1 MPLALH
7 PPVALDDAQREVIV
21 AAVLSSEQ
29 AAASSDLA
37 FLRYVHQRVRE
48 RVLGHERPAPPGQ
61 GRAEDRRW
69 QRAADRLAAVAE
81 DRLDRGLAIPILEPA
96 DAQQLDR
103 VRAWI
108 EGGRPIEQAGPE
120 LSLALMRVALHGQAG
135 ELGLVGPTEREED
148 AAPEA
153 ALDFEA
159 AFVDLALP
167 WQLAAVKTA
176 RAQASTARAWA
187 TAALLHYY
195 LAESLGERAFPDAA
209 EHVMRAVTGPLKR
222 LLLQEP
228 PDTAFLTELYRV
240 RRFHGRCQLLL
251 GRGPAALDDLRATLR
266 SFADY
271 SADLEGG
278 IDFYEAI
285 RLYHTVLNA
294 EIVAALAGADPGE
307 GRDAFDE
314 VESRI
319 THQPDE
325 SLDDAVA
332 RSLRRAREDLDAL
345 WARRS
350 TVDRSAIAARLATR
364 LSGPE
369 IESKVGSYLVVE
381 RWANPR

>member
-1 MPLALH
+1 M
-7 PPVALDDAQREVIV
+7 
-21 AAVLSSEQ
+21 
-29 AAASSDLA
+29 
-37 FLRYVHQRVRE
+37 
-48 RVLGHERPAPPGQ
+48 
-61 GRAEDRRW
+61 
-69 QRAADRLAAVAE
+69 
-81 DRLDRGLAIPILEPA
+81 LEPA
-96 DAQQLDR
+96 DAQQLRR
-103 VRAWI
+103 VRVWI

-135 ELGLVGPTEREED
+135 ESGLVGPTEREED
-148 AAPEA
+148 TPEA

-167 WQLAAVKTA
+167 WQLAALKTA
-176 RAQASTARAWA
+176 RAQARTARAWA

-195 LAESLGERAFPDAA
+195 LAESLGERAFPAAA

-228 PDTAFLTELYRV
+228 PDTAFLTEMYRV
-240 RRFHGRCQLLL
+240 RRFHGRCQLHL
-251 GRGPAALDDLRATLR
+251 GRGPVALTDLRATLR

-271 SADLEGG
+271 SAGLEDGV
-278 IDFYEAI
+278 DFYEAV
-285 RLYHTVLNA
+285 RLYHTLLNA
-294 EIVAALAGADPGE
+294 EIAAALAGADPDE

-314 VESRI
+314 VEARI

-332 RSLRRAREDLDAL
+332 RSLRRAREDLDVL
-345 WARRS
+345 WARGS
-350 TVDRSAIAARLATR
+350 SADRNAIVARLATR

-369 IESKVGSYLVVE
+369 IESKVGSNLVVE